1 MTISDRIFERLSSI
15 GMTQKRFAEEA
26 GLQQSTISEW
36 RKKHTNPSS
45 EKIIPIC
52 KALNVSPEWLLSG
65 VDRAGARK
73 SKAGTDFVI
82 IDKNTELWD
91 LVEQYK
97 NLNKET
103 RSKIMGYVE
112 AMAGVNGYPLTR

>member
-73 SKAGTDFVI
+73 NKAGTDFVI

-112 AMAGVNGYPLTR
+112 AMAGVRPL